1 MSKESKRDLLFI
13 YKGLQSILK
22 KMQNI
27 IKTLVFFTCL
37 ILAMKKNMNGED
49 LNPWLIDNFDKNM
62 LFGFEILSI
71 FYFCT
76 QRLKGSIFVLVTN
89 LK

>member
-1 MSKESKRDLLFI
+1 MR
-13 YKGLQSILK
+13 
-22 KMQNI
+22 NI

-62 LFGFEILSI
+62 LFGFEILEHTVTI
-71 FYFCT
+71 
-76 QRLKGSIFVLVTN
+76 LK
-89 LK
+89 KR

>member
-1 MSKESKRDLLFI
+1 M
-13 YKGLQSILK
+13 K
-22 KMQNI
+22 KY
-27 IKTLVFFTCL
+27 LFTCL

-49 LNPWLIDNFDKNM
+49 LNPWLIDNFDKSM

-76 QRLKGSIFVLVTN
+76 QSLKGSIFVLVTN